1 MRLYCMNCQQPT
13 EFTHASG
20 LGRNWITD
28 EDECE
33 TCHTRGKWRTEND
46 PKVAWDLN
54 HNDRSLLKAI
64 KIDPDE

>member
-1 MRLYCMNCQQPT
+1 MVCQQPT

-20 LGRNWITD
+20 MSRRWITAD
-28 EDECE
+28 DVCD
-33 TCHTRGKWRTEND
+33 TCGAHGPWRTEND

-64 KIDPDE
+64 KIDPDD